1 MTYAEPIPMG
11 GGRRG
16 RRHHHRGF
24 MMFAAKHRH
33 GRDPLGFG
41 GFGPGRGGPGAF
53 FGGGGRRAGR
63 GDIRAAILAL
73 LSEQGMH
80 GYQIIRELSE
90 RTGGAWT
97 PSPGSVYPTLQQL
110 EDEEL
115 VSEQKSDTGR
125 RVYELTEAGRERAAA
140 LPSPAPWEQVAAAAH
155 DEHADLRSLVFQV
168 LGAVRQ
174 VAGAGTPAQV
184 EAAQE
189 VLRTARRSLYQILAE
204 DDAPAQEPGSTTV

>member
-1 MTYAEPIPMG
+1 MTYAESPSFGGYGRRRRRHAMLMF
-11 GGRRG
+11 GGR
-16 RRHHHRGF
+16 
-24 MMFAAKHRH
+24 HRH
-33 GRDPLGFG
+33 GRGEFPFG
-41 GFGPGRGGPGAF
+41 RE
-53 FGGGGRRAGR
+53 GRRAGR

-73 LSEQGMH
+73 LSESSMH

-115 VSEQKSDTGR
+115 VSEQKSETGR
-125 RVYELTEAGRERAAA
+125 RVYELTEAGREKAAA
-140 LPSPAPWEQVAAAAH
+140 LPSPAPWEQVAAAAN
-155 DEHADLRSLVFQV
+155 DETADFRSLVFQV
-168 LGAVRQ
+168 LGAVKQ
-174 VAGAGTPAQV
+174 VAGAGTPAQI

-204 DDAPAQEPGSTTV
+204 DPAEETEPKA